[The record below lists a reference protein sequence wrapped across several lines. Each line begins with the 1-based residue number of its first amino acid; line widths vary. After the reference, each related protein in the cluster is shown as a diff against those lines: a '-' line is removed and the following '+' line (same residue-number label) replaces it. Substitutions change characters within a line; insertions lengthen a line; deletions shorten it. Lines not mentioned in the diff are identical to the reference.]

1 MQVLYGDGHFSEYR
15 AEKTCGT
22 LTTAIALNGA
32 GGQFLVVETRPGI
45 DDGKERKPKN
55 VKNKEL
61 RRPGGDIY
69 LWDNY

>member
-15 AEKTCGT
+15 ADKTCGT
-22 LTTAIALNGA
+22 LTTAIARNGA
-32 GGQFLVVETRPGI
+32 GGNFLVVETCSDI

-55 VKNKEL
+55 VKNKKL
-61 RRPGGDIY
+61 HGPGGDIY